1 MAKAPGGSSVARGFV
16 VALLLLAVSGGQ
28 ALAHRS
34 PSNCNANR
42 LTLSLDQ
49 NPAGNIVSGQT
60 VVYTVGVFNPGPGT
74 GIGCDVTGTT
84 VTFTCPGADGT
95 PSGQTTVLGTG
106 LSFPA
111 DNSGDTIFPSVSCKI
126 VVTSGVTSATARAQA
141 GQNTGNRAADLTKGV
156 LHDSAIDDP
165 FVRINDLSLTVNTCV
180 AKVDKQVSCDGGLTF
195 HDVGLVS
202 ADDDGHT
209 DLCLGWNAFTVDG
222 TAAAA
227 EAIQVR
233 YVVGNAGTADLL
245 NCSIG
250 EGNPG
255 FPGTVSVGSLAGACV
270 ADVDC
275 GNAQATCVNGACVF
289 TSGANSAACS
299 TTLSA
304 AEPDKATVTC
314 DCTLTPSEVQATA
327 FDEANFQCQTPGLTV
342 TKDCALRDTNGN
354 SAVTITVTNTGSAAL
369 ANCKVT
375 DTNLTGGG
383 CATPPGLPA
392 GESSVAVSPNMFD
405 LGVGAP
411 AVTATGT
418 ITGLTQDSCNTVSVT
433 CDIVGS
439 VDPNN
444 PGHPK
449 TLSASA
455 QDTCETCSVKVDKQV
470 KCGAGPFIDVGFET
484 NNEDG
489 TASCLGWNA
498 FTVNGTNVAAEALT
512 VQYVAQNTGG
522 TGLFSFT
529 VTDSNTAI
537 SSTAVNIGDVA
548 SGGTSTPVPIN
559 KTCSDTLDAQ
569 EPDTATVSCFCTA
582 DLNPNFKA
590 TATDTA
596 SFDCQTPGLT
606 VTKDC
611 ALRDTNGNSAVT
623 ITVTNT
629 GSAAL
634 ANCKVTDTNVTD
646 GSCVTPPGLPAGGN
660 AVSVSPNMFD
670 LGVGA
675 PAVTATGTITGLT
688 QNSCNA
694 ASVTCEIV
702 GSVDPNN
709 PGHAKTLTATAQ
721 DTCETCSVKVDKQ
734 IKCGAGPFIDVGF
747 VSNNEDGTASCL
759 GWNAF
764 TVNGT
769 HTPAETLTVQ
779 YVIQNTGGTALFSC
793 TATDSNTVI
802 SSTAVPI
809 ADMVVVGGTSTP
821 VPINTTC
828 SDTLDASEPD
838 TATVSCFCT
847 ADKNAN
853 FVATAK
859 DSASF
864 DCQTPGLVV
873 TKDCATTDATSGN
886 NAITITVQNT
896 GTADLENCGVTDTNF
911 TAAACPASGDPTG
924 TSSAVTVSPS
934 TIASLGHGSMA
945 TATGTVK
952 DLTNDSC
959 NTATVTCD
967 IKGSQDGQGN
977 AKKLS
982 AKAKDTCEVPICD
995 LAVEK
1000 TACVAAAAPPGAGC
1014 TGGAIALTLKYTGAS
1029 ISGPTTVTVTGSSRA
1044 SVTYSLAS
1052 LNNGDIL
1059 TLASENDFT
1068 IDATA
1073 HGQSK
1078 LGAKTTVTI
1087 NGTSEVLHTSC
1098 SCRATPETN
1107 LALCNPACLDSSS
1120 PDNTTG
1126 FKGAPS
1132 PLWTLVGLKDPSLGT
1147 ETCGGTVGG
1156 GTVGECQTDLPSAG
1170 ADVTYT
1176 YKITNTGTTT
1186 VHNVTVEDDKLGTIA
1201 GSPVASIAP
1210 GGMATLTATQS
1221 VAGTTLN
1228 TVTVTGNNGFCEA
1241 KATAAVVAP
1250 CVLGY
1255 PFTSPDPRTSV
1266 VFNESEVLRAFRPS
1280 VARPG
1285 ERLMVFYNDEH
1296 ALTLGVR
1303 RVLVKTS
1310 AGTSMTDYPL
1320 SPLTSSPDGVLAPQV
1335 GTMALDGDQAGTDTS
1350 SCAGFPDLC
1359 DRPLFPALFIT
1370 DITDDPS
1377 SRAGDWQFG
1386 GTPIAPDAVFGTW
1399 KGAVRTVDATRTP
1412 PQITVTPDR
1421 DPAKNNYN
1429 LDGGD
1434 AAPTGLTNQGY
1445 GAEIVWDV
1453 DTLLADGVLQEGRVY
1468 RVQFMVHD
1476 GDQNKVGG
1484 DTGEGCATVFLK

>member
-1 MAKAPGGSSVARGFV
+1 MEKTASGRSVGRGV
-16 VALLLLAVSGGQ
+16 VLALLLLGVSGGK

-126 VVTSGVTSATARAQA
+126 VVTPGVTSATARAQA
-141 GQNTGNRAADLTKGV
+141 GQNTGNRTADLTKGV

-180 AKVDKQVSCDGGLTF
+180 AKVDKQVSCDGGKTF

-202 ADDDGHT
+202 ADDDGHA
-209 DLCLGWNAFTVDG
+209 DLCLGWNAFTVNG
-222 TAAAA
+222 TAVPA

-255 FPGTVSVGSLAGACV
+255 FPSTVSVGSLPGACV

-275 GNAQATCVNGACVF
+275 GNAQATCVNGACVV
-289 TSGANSAACS
+289 TSGVNSAACS
-299 TTLSA
+299 ATLSA

-314 DCTLTPSEVQATA
+314 DCTPTPGEVQATA

-375 DTNLTGGG
+375 DTNLTGES
-383 CATPPGLPA
+383 CTTPPGLPA
-392 GESSVAVSPNMFD
+392 AEISVAVSPNMFD

-522 TGLFSFT
+522 TGLFSCT

-537 SSTAVNIGDVA
+537 SSTEVSIGNVA
-548 SGGTSTPVPIN
+548 QGGTSNPVPIN
-559 KTCSDTLDAQ
+559 TTCSDTLDAQ

-590 TATDTA
+590 TAKDTA

-634 ANCKVTDTNVTD
+634 ANCKVTDTNLT
-646 GSCVTPPGLPAGGN
+646 GETCTTPPGLPA
-660 AVSVSPNMFD
+660 AEISVAVSPNMFD

-688 QNSCNA
+688 QDSCNTV
-694 ASVTCEIV
+694 SVTCDIV

-709 PGHAKTLTATAQ
+709 PGHPKTLSASAQ

-734 IKCGAGPFIDVGF
+734 VKCGAGPFIDVGF
-747 VSNNEDGTASCL
+747 ESNNEDGTASCL

-769 HTPAETLTVQ
+769 NVAAEALTVQ
-779 YVIQNTGGTALFSC
+779 YVAQNTGGTGLFSC
-793 TATDSNTVI
+793 TVTDSNTAI
-802 SSTAVPI
+802 SSTAVSI
-809 ADMVVVGGTSTP
+809 GNVAQGGTSNP
-821 VPINTTC
+821 VPINTTCSDTLDAQEPDTATVSCFCTADLNPNFQATAKVRASLVSGVQTCAVPNYCALRDTNGNSAVTITVKNTGTAELANCVVTDTNFTDAGCPASGSPSGASSAVAVSPSTIASLGAGATAPAVTGTIAGLTQNSCNTTAVTCEIVGSVDPANPSARKKLTATAQDTCETCSVQGDKQIKCGAGPIIDVGFVTKNEDGMASCHGWTAFTVNGTSTAAESLTVQYVAKNTGGTGLFGCTVTDSNTAISSTAVDIGDVASGGTSAPVPVNKTC

-838 TATVSCFCT
+838 TATLSCFCT
-847 ADKNAN
+847 ADLNPN
-853 FVATAK
+853 F
-859 DSASF
+859 
-864 DCQTPGLVV
+864 
-873 TKDCATTDATSGN
+873 
-886 NAITITVQNT
+886 
-896 GTADLENCGVTDTNF
+896 
-911 TAAACPASGDPTG
+911 
-924 TSSAVTVSPS
+924 
-934 TIASLGHGSMA
+934 
-945 TATGTVK
+945 
-952 DLTNDSC
+952 
-959 NTATVTCD
+959 
-967 IKGSQDGQGN
+967 
-977 AKKLS
+977 
-982 AKAKDTCEVPICD
+982 KAK
-995 LAVEK
+995 
-1000 TACVAAAAPPGAGC
+1000 
-1014 TGGAIALTLKYTGAS
+1014 
-1029 ISGPTTVTVTGSSRA
+1029 
-1044 SVTYSLAS
+1044 
-1052 LNNGDIL
+1052 
-1059 TLASENDFT
+1059 
-1068 IDATA
+1068 
-1073 HGQSK
+1073 
-1078 LGAKTTVTI
+1078 
-1087 NGTSEVLHTSC
+1087 
-1098 SCRATPETN
+1098 
-1107 LALCNPACLDSSS
+1107 
-1120 PDNTTG
+1120 
-1126 FKGAPS
+1126 
-1132 PLWTLVGLKDPSLGT
+1132 
-1147 ETCGGTVGG
+1147 
-1156 GTVGECQTDLPSAG
+1156 
-1170 ADVTYT
+1170 
-1176 YKITNTGTTT
+1176 
-1186 VHNVTVEDDKLGTIA
+1186 
-1201 GSPVASIAP
+1201 
-1210 GGMATLTATQS
+1210 
-1221 VAGTTLN
+1221 
-1228 TVTVTGNNGFCEA
+1228 
-1241 KATAAVVAP
+1241 
-1250 CVLGY
+1250 
-1255 PFTSPDPRTSV
+1255 
-1266 VFNESEVLRAFRPS
+1266 
-1280 VARPG
+1280 
-1285 ERLMVFYNDEH
+1285 
-1296 ALTLGVR
+1296 
-1303 RVLVKTS
+1303 
-1310 AGTSMTDYPL
+1310 
-1320 SPLTSSPDGVLAPQV
+1320 
-1335 GTMALDGDQAGTDTS
+1335 
-1350 SCAGFPDLC
+1350 
-1359 DRPLFPALFIT
+1359 
-1370 DITDDPS
+1370 
-1377 SRAGDWQFG
+1377 
-1386 GTPIAPDAVFGTW
+1386 
-1399 KGAVRTVDATRTP
+1399 
-1412 PQITVTPDR
+1412 
-1421 DPAKNNYN
+1421 
-1429 LDGGD
+1429 
-1434 AAPTGLTNQGY
+1434 
-1445 GAEIVWDV
+1445 
-1453 DTLLADGVLQEGRVY
+1453 
-1468 RVQFMVHD
+1468 
-1476 GDQNKVGG
+1476 
-1484 DTGEGCATVFLK
+1484 